1 MKTDRAAE
9 TAMAVRLIS
18 GVLLG
23 LVATAATGCFA
34 RDPLD
39 PLAALGHHA
48 VSQIDQAE
56 RAARGRLAYE
66 GARRRIERVRPKMSV
81 AEVEVAMGAVVVRE
95 RRGDEEDEAGLPR
108 KKLVD
113 GFLCSVAP
121 SALRKRW
128 LFGYDEGGVELIG
141 FAVEF
146 ERDDPEGDDWVV
158 RRVDREPGDECS

>member
-1 MKTDRAAE
+1 
-9 TAMAVRLIS
+9 VRLIS
-18 GVLLG
+18 SVLLG
-23 LVATAATGCFA
+23 LVAAAAGCFA

-39 PLAALGHHA
+39 PLGALDHQA
-48 VSQIDQAE
+48 VSQIAQAE
-56 RAARGRLAYE
+56 RAARSRVAYE
-66 GARRRIERVRPKMSV
+66 RARRRVERVKSGTSV

-95 RRGDEEDEAGLPR
+95 GRADEKDEGKLPR
-108 KKLVD
+108 EKLID
-113 GFLCSVAP
+113 GFLCAMAP

-146 ERDDPEGDDWVV
+146 ERDDPEDEDWAV